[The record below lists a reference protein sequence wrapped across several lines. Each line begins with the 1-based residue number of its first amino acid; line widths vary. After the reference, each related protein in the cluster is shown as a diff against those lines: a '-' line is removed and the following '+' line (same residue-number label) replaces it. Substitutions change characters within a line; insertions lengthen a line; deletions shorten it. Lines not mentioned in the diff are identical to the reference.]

1 MSNLLTVSQ
10 AAELL
15 GVSTKTIRRWE
26 TEGRIKSIRTEGGH
40 RRFTVSNLIGNKQDN
55 SLTVAYARVSSNDQ
69 KDDLERQK
77 IALEAYCAKQGWS
90 FEVISDLG
98 GGLNYRKKG
107 LIKLIKLICSDQVER
122 LVLTHKDRLLRL
134 GSDLIFTLCEIFGT
148 EIVIINRTED
158 STFEEFIAQDIIEI
172 ITVFSARLYGS
183 RNHKNKQ
190 IIQQLKEVANQ
201 LK

>member
-55 SLTVAYARVSSNDQ
+55 SLTVAYARVSSYDQ

-77 IALEAYCAKQGWS
+77 IVLEAYCAKQGWS

-98 GGLNYRKKG
+98 SGLNYRKKG
-107 LIKLIKLICSDQVER
+107 LIRLIKLICSEQVER
-122 LVLTHKDRLLRL
+122 LVLTNKDRLLRF

-148 EIVIINRTED
+148 EIVIINRSED
-158 STFEEFIAQDIIEI
+158 STFEEVLAPDVLEI
-172 ITVFSARLYGS
+172 IRVFSARLYGS
-183 RNHKNKQ
+183 RSNQNQEIVK
-190 IIQQLKEVANQ
+190 QLKEVA
-201 LK
+201 